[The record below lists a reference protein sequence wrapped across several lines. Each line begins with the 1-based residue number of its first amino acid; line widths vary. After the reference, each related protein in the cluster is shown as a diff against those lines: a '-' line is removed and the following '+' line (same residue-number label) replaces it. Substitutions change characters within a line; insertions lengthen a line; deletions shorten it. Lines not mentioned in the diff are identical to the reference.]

1 VKWLPSAQLVVL
13 EAEPAR
19 AATTDILKVHCIPL
33 DRSADLANAAA
44 APAWLCGVLGGAP
57 RRSQLYC

>member
-1 VKWLPSAQLVVL
+1 VTWLPSVQLVVL

-44 APAWLCGVLGGAP
+44 APA
-57 RRSQLYC
+57 